1 MNPRLNLRKEL
12 LIVFSLLFSP
22 FYLQFMKILFA
33 PYNIASMPAITAK
46 ALNQLGHDAVCI
58 DFAKHPY
65 KESNQFVID
74 IDCDQSSKNVLKI
87 VYYKLKFLFVL
98 IKLLLWCDVV
108 HWTWRSILPFGFD
121 LYLVKWFGKPRFIE
135 WVGSDIRIPEVT
147 KIESPWYWEA
157 YNNGYEY
164 KHIESFRQSKST
176 QNIFSKLGF
185 VPILT
190 PEMQLFVLPDL
201 FPVIH
206 PIFYRCFEKEKY
218 LISENKPSGSTKI
231 RILHSPSAKF
241 AKGSNYILPVI
252 DELSKLYQI
261 EFVIQNKVPRY
272 EVLMAMQ
279 NCDIYIDQ
287 IVLGSYASAA
297 IEAMAFSKPVIAYI
311 MPRVFEKGIPID
323 CPIIN
328 ANPYCLKD
336 KLIELIEKK
345 ELRERIGN
353 EGRIY
358 VEKYHDAL
366 IESQKLLNIYNN
378 SLS

>member
-1 MNPRLNLRKEL
+1 
-12 LIVFSLLFSP
+12 
-22 FYLQFMKILFA
+22 MKILFA

-46 ALNQLGHDAVCI
+46 ALNQLGHEAVCI

-74 IDCDQSSKNVLKI
+74 IDCDQSSRNVLKI
-87 VYYKLKFLFVL
+87 IYYKLKFLFVL
-98 IKLLLWCDVV
+98 FRLLLWCDVV

-121 LYLVKWFGKPRFIE
+121 LYLVKWFRKPRFIE
-135 WVGSDIRIPEVT
+135 WVGSDIRIPEIT

-157 YNNGYEY
+157 YNSGYEY
-164 KHIESFRQSKST
+164 KHIESFQQSKTT
-176 QNIFSKLGF
+176 QQVFSKLGF

-201 FPVIH
+201 FPMVY
-206 PIFYRCFEKEKY
+206 PIFYRCFEKERY
-218 LISENKPSGSTKI
+218 IMGENKNTSSSRI

-252 DELSKLYQI
+252 DELSKFYQI
-261 EFVIQNKVPRY
+261 EFVIQNKVPRH
-272 EVLMAMQ
+272 EVLKAMLE
-279 NCDIYIDQ
+279 CDIYIDQ

-297 IEAMAFSKPVIAYI
+297 IEAMAFGKPVVAYI
-311 MPRVFEKGIPID
+311 MPRVFEKGIPPD

-328 ANPYCLKD
+328 ANPSNLKE
-336 KLIELIEKK
+336 KLIELIENK
-345 ELRERIGN
+345 ELRDRIGR

-358 VEKYHDAL
+358 IEKYHDAE
-366 IESQKLLNIYNN
+366 IESQKLIAIYDN
-378 SLS
+378 SIDKI